1 MANELLS
8 FLQRAMVNKRDV
20 ETNPFL
26 AELGIADLVDGP
38 PRQATVQP
46 GMQSEAPPMMSPRQA
61 VGELGTAPAI
71 PRRFKIP
78 SANELADAWQDIRM
92 MTASDQE
99 AHKRYAPQLDAIR
112 ALAIDR
118 HHQDFKGD
126 PIAAPVAYA
135 RHMGALAGRFGE
147 PMSPAEAAKWQQY
160 LEGEQAD
167 SVNRAKK
174 AISEGNL
181 WQINRSLE
189 NLMGP
194 GWKATK
200 VEPGTYTVG
209 NLELPANVVTLIGP
223 DGNPHTINST
233 EFEMGQAS
241 LETRLRVA
249 EANRKAQVATGGTGP
264 SASEETFQTK
274 IMPELVKTMSLDTP
288 ADKVRFNQTA
298 NAIRAQMGLPPLGD
312 NVSYDGMFRTGEGDG
327 TGTGTPTS
335 ATGTPDATA
344 ATPTEPLSARTK
356 SQQQSYQKTRE
367 QKEATRARKEQ
378 REATL
383 ARLEQTWTDVRQNE
397 EKRQEAIA
405 ELDRI
410 DQEQRGN
417 LSASEIKRME
427 RLMNLLTMN

>member
-1 MANELLS
+1 
-8 FLQRAMVNKRDV
+8 
-20 ETNPFL
+20 
-26 AELGIADLVDGP
+26 
-38 PRQATVQP
+38 
-46 GMQSEAPPMMSPRQA
+46 
-61 VGELGTAPAI
+61 
-71 PRRFKIP
+71 
-78 SANELADAWQDIRM
+78 
-92 MTASDQE
+92 
-99 AHKRYAPQLDAIR
+99 
-112 ALAIDR
+112 
-118 HHQDFKGD
+118 
-126 PIAAPVAYA
+126 
-135 RHMGALAGRFGE
+135 
-147 PMSPAEAAKWQQY
+147 
-160 LEGEQAD
+160 
-167 SVNRAKK
+167 
-174 AISEGNL
+174 
-181 WQINRSLE
+181 
-189 NLMGP
+189 
-194 GWKATK
+194 
-200 VEPGTYTVG
+200 
-209 NLELPANVVTLIGP
+209 
-223 DGNPHTINST
+223 
-233 EFEMGQAS
+233 
-241 LETRLRVA
+241 
-249 EANRKAQVATGGTGP
+249 
-264 SASEETFQTK
+264 
-274 IMPELVKTMSLDTP
+274 MPELVKTMSLDTP

-344 ATPTEPLSARTK
+344 ATPTEPLSARIK